1 MPGKISFI
9 MKFHIKIVAFTLIIA
24 ANLTA
29 QINREATINGFIYDA
44 TNREA
49 LIGAN
54 IYLKG
59 INIGTSSNSSGF
71 YVLPVTNPGT
81 FELVVSYVGYKTFQQ
96 NVTITPDQN
105 KRIDI
110 YLNTDVILGEEIVV
124 TGDSSRTIDKLF
136 NKPVSKVDLSPV
148 QLNKVPQVVESDLL
162 RTLQSL
168 PGIVPVSDFSSA
180 LYVRGGTPD
189 QNLFLLDGTD
199 VYNPEHA
206 FGLFST
212 FNMEAIKKVE
222 VYKGGFSAE
231 YGGRLSSVINVTN
244 NDGNRNK
251 FEGKVSLSLLALNT
265 TLQGPIGKFG
275 SLSGSLR
282 RTYFD
287 QTLGKVIDEIP
298 DYYFLDG
305 NLKAFFDIDETN
317 KLIISF
323 YVGIDD
329 LNFTLDKNRQ
339 ESLGFDYVW
348 GNQTGSIN
356 WRSIISPKLFGNFWI
371 TGSRFFSDFNFDDV
385 DIKEENVIRDVTL
398 KGALEYFFDDHWNF
412 NFGFEQKNVSGGL
425 KQKFTG
431 GRVDVSKHRIL
442 YTLYLNSKWKPNP
455 LWDIEFG
462 VRANYFDSDK
472 DYKNLDPRLSI
483 KYRLTET
490 SNLKFATGIYHQY
503 ANRIPR
509 LFFVSIWTSADE
521 YVKGSSASHFI
532 LGYQRELAKNIE
544 FEIEGYYKNY
554 TNIYSYNPTFLA
566 DIKPDTYT
574 EDNLPLFN
582 SSRGLFNEGSGKSF
596 GVEFLVRKDV
606 GAITGWVAYSL
617 ARTEFTINRVN
628 KENPFTPRHDRTH
641 AINIVSNLD
650 LNNVFNELSGRQF
663 VNYDKKWNLGLNF
676 TFFSGQPI
684 TLPSSVYFINQF
696 PDWEPSNN
704 SLAIYPSGINEFRL
718 PFYARL
724 DLSLTYEINYKGWS
738 LAPYLQ
744 IFNLLNRKN
753 VWFIEY
759 KNELKNGT
767 IYQEVNNITMFPI
780 LPSIGVNVRF

>member
-1 MPGKISFI
+1 MPVKISLI
-9 MKFHIKIVAFTLIIA
+9 MKLFFKIAAIVFIVATDLS
-24 ANLTA
+24 A
-29 QINREATINGFIYDA
+29 QINRESTINGFVYDA
-44 TNREA
+44 SNREA

-54 IYLKG
+54 IYLRG

-71 YVLPVTNPGT
+71 YVLPITNPGT

-96 NVTITPDQN
+96 NVTLTPNQN

-110 YLNTDVILGEEIVV
+110 YLNPDVILGEEIVV

-180 LYVRGGTPD
+180 IYVRGGTPD

-212 FNMEAIKKVE
+212 FNMDAIKKVE

-317 KLIISF
+317 KLSISF
-323 YVGIDD
+323 YGGIDD

-356 WRSIISPKLFGNFWI
+356 WRSIISPKLFGNFWV

-385 DIKEENVIRDVTL
+385 DFKEENIIRDVTL

-582 SSRGLFNEGSGKSF
+582 SSRGLFNEGSGKSY
-596 GVEFLVRKDV
+596 GIEFLVRKDV
-606 GAITGWVAYSL
+606 GAITGWIAYSL
-617 ARTEFTINRVN
+617 ARTEFTITRVN

-641 AINIVSNLD
+641 AINIVSSLD
-650 LNNVFNELSGRQF
+650 LDNVFNELSGRQF

>member
-1 MPGKISFI
+1 MNLYLR
-9 MKFHIKIVAFTLIIA
+9 IVVLVLITTSSIF
-24 ANLTA
+24 A
-29 QINREATINGFIYDA
+29 QVNNEATINGFVYDSS
-44 TNREA
+44 NKEA

-59 INIGTSSNSSGF
+59 LNVGTSSNASGF
-71 YVLPVTNPGT
+71 YVITNLTPGT
-81 FELVVSYVGYKTFQQ
+81 FEIVVSYVGYKTFQQ
-96 NVTITPDQN
+96 KVSLAANQN
-105 KRIDI
+105 KR
-110 YLNTDVILGEEIVV
+110 LDVFLEPVAIEGEEVVV
-124 TGDSSRTIDKLF
+124 TGDSARTIIKLF

-148 QLNKVPQVVESDLL
+148 QLNRVPQVIESDLL

-180 LYVRGGTPD
+180 IYVRGGTPD

-212 FNMEAIKKVE
+212 FNMDAIKKVE

-244 NDGNRNK
+244 NDGNRNN
-251 FEGKVSLSLLALNT
+251 FEGKVSLSLLSLNT
-265 TLQGPIGKFG
+265 TLQGPIGKIG

-317 KLIISF
+317 KLSISF
-323 YVGIDD
+323 YGGIDD
-329 LNFTLDKNRQ
+329 LNFVLDKTRQ

-371 TGSRFFSDFNFDDV
+371 TGSRFFSNFDFGDV
-385 DIKEENVIRDVTL
+385 DFKEENIIRDITL
-398 KGALEYFFDDHWNF
+398 KGALEYFLDDHWNF

-425 KQKFTG
+425 KQNFTG

-442 YTLYLNSKWKPNP
+442 YTLYLNSKWKPTP

-462 VRANYFDSDK
+462 IRGNYFDSDK
-472 DYKNLDPRLSI
+472 DYNNIDPRLSI

-521 YVKGSSASHFI
+521 YVKGSSANHFI
-532 LGYQRELAKNIE
+532 AGYQKEIAKNIE
-544 FEIEGYYKNY
+544 LEIEGYLKNY
-554 TNIYSYNPTFLA
+554 TNIYSYNQTFLA
-566 DIKPDTYT
+566 DIKPAAYT

-582 SSRGLFNEGSGKSF
+582 STQGLFNEGHGKSY
-596 GVEFLVRKDV
+596 GLEFLIRKDV
-606 GAITGWVAYSL
+606 GAITGWIAYSL
-617 ARTEFTINRVN
+617 ARTEFTINNIN
-628 KENPFTPRHDRTH
+628 KNFSFTPRHDRTH
-641 AINIVSNLD
+641 AINLVSNLD
-650 LNNVFNELSGRQF
+650 LNNVVNELTGQQF
-663 VNYDKKWNLGLNF
+663 VNPDKKWSMGINF

-684 TLPSSVYFINQF
+684 TLPASVYFINQF

-704 SLAIYPSGINEFRL
+704 SLAIYPSDINQFRL
-718 PFYARL
+718 PYYARL
-724 DLSLTYEINYKGWS
+724 DLSLTYEIKYRGWS

-744 IFNLLNRKN
+744 VFNLLNRKN

-759 KNELKNGT
+759 KNELKNGM
-767 IYQEVNNITMFPI
+767 IKQEVNNITMFPI
-780 LPSIGVNVRF
+780 LPSIGVSIKF

>member
-44 TNREA
+44 SNREA

-110 YLNTDVILGEEIVV
+110 YLNPDVILGEEIVV

-148 QLNKVPQVVESDLL
+148 QLTKVPQVVESDLL

-490 SNLKFATGIYHQY
+490 SNLKFASGIYHQY